1 MSNDKK
7 HILFGT
13 AYYDEYQPTPNLDN
27 DIQLIHDA
35 HMNVIRVGEGSW
47 SHWEPEDGVFKL
59 DWLQPVL
66 DKAQEKGIKAIIGV
80 PTFAIPQWLVRK
92 FPEVAIQDIS
102 GHPHFFGSREE
113 HSLSHPVFLY
123 YSERVIRKIV
133 ERYANHPAV
142 IGWQLHN
149 EPGLFLNYSHDTF
162 EGFKDYLRHK
172 YGTVE
177 NLNKEWGIVYWSHE
191 LSTWDDLW
199 RPEGNAQPQYDI
211 EWRRYQAILTDNLL
225 KTQRNLIKSIAPKNQ
240 FVTVNLALGRDAL
253 DEEQSGKQ
261 LDIASTDLYYHM
273 QNGMRLPNP
282 EKPANSWFTAGPTQI
297 ALQADRSYAV
307 KQQPYYVA
315 ETDGGPIGGAGD
327 NYPGFHGQ
335 WRQAA
340 WQFISRGAEMIE
352 YWQWQQL
359 HYGTETY
366 WGSVLPH
373 DRKPGRVYKEISALG
388 EELEKAG
395 NEVTDLKPDA
405 DITML
410 YSVNSR
416 WGLSFEPYTS
426 PNAVTDPHK
435 VRNPNAFDHMLAA
448 FYDGAFV
455 SGRQVNLMHD
465 SQLVDLESG
474 KYLQKP
480 EIFVKTH
487 PVLLAVG
494 IYISSDEL
502 LQWLRDYVANGGHLV
517 LGPRSTYADSLAR
530 ARMETKPAKLN
541 DLAQTSYQEFSN
553 LQKSVPV
560 VGTKKMPVREGS
572 EATEWIDC
580 LESNGSEVIATS
592 DDPHFKQFP
601 LVTTT
606 ETGNGAVTVVGTVP
620 NPKLAASIY
629 DYLLPEEKWVLG
641 HETVTHS
648 SAVNKQGER
657 LHFLFNWNWES
668 VSLKLPVA
676 CVPLG
681 QTQSLNSIQLK
692 SWDVVVLKEQAD

>member
-1 MSNDKK
+1 
-7 HILFGT
+7 
-13 AYYDEYQPTPNLDN
+13 
-27 DIQLIHDA
+27 
-35 HMNVIRVGEGSW
+35 
-47 SHWEPEDGVFKL
+47 
-59 DWLQPVL
+59 
-66 DKAQEKGIKAIIGV
+66 
-80 PTFAIPQWLVRK
+80 
-92 FPEVAIQDIS
+92 
-102 GHPHFFGSREE
+102 
-113 HSLSHPVFLY
+113 
-123 YSERVIRKIV
+123 
-133 ERYANHPAV
+133 
-142 IGWQLHN
+142 
-149 EPGLFLNYSHDTF
+149 
-162 EGFKDYLRHK
+162 
-172 YGTVE
+172 
-177 NLNKEWGIVYWSHE
+177 
-191 LSTWDDLW
+191 
-199 RPEGNAQPQYDI
+199 
-211 EWRRYQAILTDNLL
+211 
-225 KTQRNLIKSIAPKNQ
+225 
-240 FVTVNLALGRDAL
+240 
-253 DEEQSGKQ
+253 
-261 LDIASTDLYYHM
+261 
-273 QNGMRLPNP
+273 
-282 EKPANSWFTAGPTQI
+282 
-297 ALQADRSYAV
+297 
-307 KQQPYYVA
+307 
-315 ETDGGPIGGAGD
+315 
-327 NYPGFHGQ
+327 
-335 WRQAA
+335 
-340 WQFISRGAEMIE
+340 MIE

-395 NEVTDLKPDA
+395 NQVTDLKPDA

-435 VRNPNAFDHMLAA
+435 VRNPNVFDHMLAA

-474 KYLQKP
+474 KHLQKP

-692 SWDVVVLKEQAD
+692 SWDAVVLKEQAD